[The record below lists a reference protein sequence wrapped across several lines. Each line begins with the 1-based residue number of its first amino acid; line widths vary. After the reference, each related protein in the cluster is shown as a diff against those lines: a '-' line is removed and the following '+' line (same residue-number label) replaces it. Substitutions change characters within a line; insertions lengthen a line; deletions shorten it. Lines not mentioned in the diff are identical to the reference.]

1 MFTKISIYNGWKKH
15 HGQEK
20 GSSSSKARMQIVKK
34 IVNNVAKKELRMKEN
49 EEKLSIANLKESGKA
64 NLPFF

>member
-1 MFTKISIYNGWKKH
+1 
-15 HGQEK
+15 
-20 GSSSSKARMQIVKK
+20 MQIVKK